1 MVPSQ
6 VQSLR
11 SDLTDIPWPD
21 AEVVYFTDGGSFTQD
36 GTRYAGAAVLTF
48 NSLRWAS
55 ALPPETL
62 TQWAK
67 LIVLTQA
74 LKMAQGMIAN
84 IFMHSWY
91 AFTTTNAHRLVYK
104 KRGLFR
110 AKGKTIKKHG

>member
-1 MVPSQ
+1 M
-6 VQSLR
+6 
-11 SDLTDIPWPD
+11 
-21 AEVVYFTDGGSFTQD
+21 QD

-55 ALPPETL
+55 VLPPETL
-62 TQWAK
+62 TQWGAK

-84 IFMHSWY
+84 IFMHSRY
-91 AFTTTNAHRLVYK
+91 AFTTTHAHRLIYK

-110 AKGKTIKKHG
+110 AKGKTIKTHG